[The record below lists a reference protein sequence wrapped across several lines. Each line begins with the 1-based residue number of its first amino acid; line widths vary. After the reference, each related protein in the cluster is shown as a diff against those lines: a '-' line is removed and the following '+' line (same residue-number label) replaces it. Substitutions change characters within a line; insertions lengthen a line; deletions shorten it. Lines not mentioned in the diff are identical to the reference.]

1 MQPTD
6 KKTEVTRADKKL
18 GEYLRRKREALRLTQ
33 SEVAQRLG
41 YGSPQFISNIERGIS
56 NVPVKSLRIMIDL
69 YQISANEVINILLED
84 KRRALL
90 RQLGLSEESLEA
102 SSSEGTPTEANPEGS
117 APTPPGGSNHDH

>member
-90 RQLGLSEESLEA
+90 RQLGLSEASLEA
-102 SSSEGTPTEANPEGS
+102 SPPEGNVSDANPEGS
-117 APTPPGGSNHDH
+117 APNPPGGSSHDH

>member
-102 SSSEGTPTEANPEGS
+102 SPEGS
-117 APTPPGGSNHDH
+117 ASNANPTGSAPNPPGGSNHDH

>member
-18 GEYLRRKREALRLTQ
+18 GEYLRRKREALSLTQ

-69 YQISANEVINILLED
+69 YQISANEVIQILLDD

-90 RQLGLSEESLEA
+90 RQLGLPEDSPNEGAVDEPPKAEPT
-102 SSSEGTPTEANPEGS
+102 SSTTST
-117 APTPPGGSNHDH
+117 SNH

>member
-90 RQLGLSEESLEA
+90 RQLGLTEESLEA
-102 SSSEGTPTEANPEGS
+102 SPEGAAPPAAPEGS
-117 APTPPGGSNHDH
+117 APNPPSLHQDH